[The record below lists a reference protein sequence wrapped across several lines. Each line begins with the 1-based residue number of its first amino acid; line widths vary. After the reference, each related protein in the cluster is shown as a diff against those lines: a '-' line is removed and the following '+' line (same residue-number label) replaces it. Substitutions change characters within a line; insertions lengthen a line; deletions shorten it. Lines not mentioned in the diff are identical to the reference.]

1 MSKKYWE
8 TYFNAVKNQY
18 WEQAR
23 SSLEQLTNI
32 EQDNPQVQLKL
43 GDVYQRMGDQIHAIA
58 SYHKSAWI
66 LTKQGFLQ
74 KALALYKI
82 VLRLDPYNSEAMNK
96 SKELMMEL
104 ESSKMQPHSIR
115 AFEKVFEEVDEK
127 KTEAEAGLL
136 LEVEEAE
143 QEVELKPSVKMED
156 FIERTSYVAEPT
168 VTTPAQEVHEQEEIE
183 IRPTT
188 GKSEIQQGKEE
199 PYPYF
204 IPLLF
209 TSLPE
214 DEIERL
220 MKRLKP
226 QLFSPGQM
234 ILEEGDSGD
243 SIYSIQS
250 GHAKVVSHILG
261 KEIELATLSAGDVFG
276 EVAFLT
282 GRPRTASVIALDDL
296 EVVEFN
302 KFVLE
307 ELFEKYPDILTKLH
321 DFYECRVQDTLQK
334 VKSKIKK

>member
-1 MSKKYWE
+1 
-8 TYFNAVKNQY
+8 
-18 WEQAR
+18 
-23 SSLEQLTNI
+23 
-32 EQDNPQVQLKL
+32 
-43 GDVYQRMGDQIHAIA
+43 MGDQTHAIA

-127 KTEAEAGLL
+127 KTEAGLP

-156 FIERTSYVAEPT
+156 FIERTSYTEEPT
-168 VTTPAQEVHEQEEIE
+168 VTTSAREVHEQEEIE

-188 GKSEIQQGKEE
+188 GKSEIQQGNEE
-199 PYPYF
+199 PYSYF

-209 TSLPE
+209 ASLPE

-220 MKRLKP
+220 MKRIKP

-243 SIYSIQS
+243 SIYSIKS

-282 GRPRTASVIALDDL
+282 GRPRTASVIAVDNL

-307 ELFEKYPDILTKLH
+307 ELFDKYPDILTKLH

-334 VKSKIKK
+334 VKSRIKK